1 MSVTMSARSDNAAP
15 TEEKEEDMTIRL
27 IKLAVLYLVV
37 GMTLGIAMGISH
49 DFLLRPVHAHV
60 NLLGFAV
67 LAVAAFIFH
76 AFPDLARTRLAT
88 AWFWLYNI
96 AMPVGLVALALML
109 HGKTWAEPA
118 LIVGQL
124 LIWASACLFAIM
136 VLWNLRAARAPATV
150 AAAKA

>member
-1 MSVTMSARSDNAAP
+1 
-15 TEEKEEDMTIRL
+15 MTIRL
-27 IKLAVLYLVV
+27 IKLAVVYLVV
-37 GMTLGIAMGISH
+37 GMTMGIAMGISH
-49 DFLLRPVHAHV
+49 NFLLRPVHAHV

-67 LAVAAFIFH
+67 LAVAAFVFY

-96 AMPVGLVALALML
+96 SMPVGLGALALTLEGQM
-109 HGKTWAEPA
+109 WAEPA

-124 LIWASACLFAIM
+124 LIWASGCLFAVM
-136 VLWNLRAARAPATV
+136 VLWNLRAARAPAAM

>member
-1 MSVTMSARSDNAAP
+1 
-15 TEEKEEDMTIRL
+15 MTIRL
-27 IKLAVLYLVV
+27 IKLAVLYLVL
-37 GMTLGIAMGISH
+37 GMTLGMGMSH

-67 LAVAAFIFH
+67 LAIAAFVFH

-88 AWFWLYNI
+88 SWFWLYNI
-96 AMPVGLVALALML
+96 SMPVGLGALALVL
-109 HGKTWAEPA
+109 NGKMWAEPA

-124 LIWASACLFAIM
+124 LLWASGCLFAIM
-136 VLWNLRAARAPATV
+136 VLWNLRAERAPATAV

>member
-1 MSVTMSARSDNAAP
+1 
-15 TEEKEEDMTIRL
+15 
-27 IKLAVLYLVV
+27 
-37 GMTLGIAMGISH
+37 MGISN
-49 DFLLRPVHAHV
+49 DFLLRPVHAHI

-67 LAVAAFIFH
+67 LAIAAFVFY

-96 AMPVGLVALALML
+96 AMPVGLGALALTLNGHM
-109 HGKTWAEPA
+109 WAEPA

-124 LIWASACLFAIM
+124 LIWASGCLFAIM
-136 VLWNLRAARAPATV
+136 VLWNLRAERAPGAV

>member
-1 MSVTMSARSDNAAP
+1 
-15 TEEKEEDMTIRL
+15 MTIRL
-27 IKLAVLYLVV
+27 IKLAVLYLAA
-37 GMTLGIAMGISH
+37 GMSLGIFMGISN

-67 LAVAAFIFH
+67 LAVAAFVFH

-88 AWFWLYNI
+88 AWFWLYNV
-96 AMPVGLVALALML
+96 AMPVGLAALALTLNGHM
-109 HGKTWAEPA
+109 WAEPA

-124 LIWASACLFAIM
+124 LIWASGCLFAVI
-136 VLWNLRAARAPATV
+136 VLWNLRGERAPAAV

>member
-1 MSVTMSARSDNAAP
+1 
-15 TEEKEEDMTIRL
+15 MTIRL
-27 IKLAVLYLVV
+27 IKLAVLYLVL
-37 GMTLGIAMGISH
+37 GMTMGIAMGMSH

-67 LAVAAFIFH
+67 LAIAAFVFH

-96 AMPVGLVALALML
+96 SMPVGLGALALVL
-109 HGKTWAEPA
+109 NGKMWAEPA
-118 LIVGQL
+118 LIVGEL
-124 LIWASACLFAIM
+124 LLWTSGCVFAVL
-136 VLWNLRAARAPATV
+136 VLWNLRAERVPTTAV

>member
-1 MSVTMSARSDNAAP
+1 
-15 TEEKEEDMTIRL
+15 MTIRL
-27 IKLAVLYLVV
+27 IKLAVLYLVL
-37 GMTLGIAMGISH
+37 GMTIGIGMGISH

-67 LAVAAFIFH
+67 LAIAAFVFH

-96 AMPVGLVALALML
+96 AMPVGLGALALTLNGQM
-109 HGKTWAEPA
+109 WAEPA

-124 LIWASACLFAIM
+124 LIWASGCLFAIM
-136 VLWNLRAARAPATV
+136 VLWNLRAERAPTSV

>member
-1 MSVTMSARSDNAAP
+1 
-15 TEEKEEDMTIRL
+15 MTIRL

-37 GMTLGIAMGISH
+37 GMTMGIAMGISH

-67 LAVAAFIFH
+67 LAIAAFVFH
-76 AFPDLARTRLAT
+76 AFPHLAHTRLAT

-96 AMPVGLVALALML
+96 SMPVGLGALALVL
-109 HGKTWAEPA
+109 NGKMWAEPA

-124 LIWASACLFAIM
+124 LLWASGCLFAIV
-136 VLWNLRAARAPATV
+136 VLWNLRAERAPATAV

>member
-1 MSVTMSARSDNAAP
+1 
-15 TEEKEEDMTIRL
+15 MTIRL
-27 IKLAVLYLVV
+27 IKLAVLYLVL
-37 GMTLGIAMGISH
+37 GMTMGIAMGMSH

-67 LAVAAFIFH
+67 LAIAAFVFH

-96 AMPVGLVALALML
+96 SMPVGLGALALVL
-109 HGKTWAEPA
+109 NGKMWAEPA
-118 LIVGQL
+118 LIVGEL
-124 LIWASACLFAIM
+124 LLWASGCLFAVL
-136 VLWNLRAARAPATV
+136 VLWNLRAERLPTTAV

>member
-1 MSVTMSARSDNAAP
+1 
-15 TEEKEEDMTIRL
+15 MTIRL

-37 GMTLGIAMGISH
+37 GMTMGIAMGMSH

-67 LAVAAFIFH
+67 LAIAAFVFH
-76 AFPDLARTRLAT
+76 AFPHLAHTRLAT

-96 AMPVGLVALALML
+96 SMPVGLGALALVL
-109 HGKTWAEPA
+109 NGKMWAEPA
-118 LIVGQL
+118 LIVGEL
-124 LIWASACLFAIM
+124 LLWASGCLFA
-136 VLWNLRAARAPATV
+136 VLVVWNLRSDRVPATAI

>member
-1 MSVTMSARSDNAAP
+1 
-15 TEEKEEDMTIRL
+15 MTIRL

-37 GMTLGIAMGISH
+37 GMTMGIAMGISH

-67 LAVAAFIFH
+67 LAIAAFVFH

-96 AMPVGLVALALML
+96 SMPVGLGALALVL
-109 HGKTWAEPA
+109 NGKMWAEPA
-118 LIVGQL
+118 LIVGEL
-124 LIWASACLFAIM
+124 LLWASGCLFA
-136 VLWNLRAARAPATV
+136 VLVVWNLRAERVPTPAV

>member
-1 MSVTMSARSDNAAP
+1 
-15 TEEKEEDMTIRL
+15 MTIRL
-27 IKLAVLYLVV
+27 IKLAVLYLVL
-37 GMTLGIAMGISH
+37 GMTMGIAMGMSH

-67 LAVAAFIFH
+67 LAIAAFVFH

-96 AMPVGLVALALML
+96 SMPVGLGALALVL
-109 HGKTWAEPA
+109 NGKMWAEPA
-118 LIVGQL
+118 LIVGEL
-124 LIWASACLFAIM
+124 LLWTSGCLFAVL
-136 VLWNLRAARAPATV
+136 VLWNLRAERVPTTAV

>member
-1 MSVTMSARSDNAAP
+1 
-15 TEEKEEDMTIRL
+15 MTIRL
-27 IKLAVLYLVV
+27 IKLAVVYLVV
-37 GMTLGIAMGISH
+37 GMSLGIFMGISH

-67 LAVAAFIFH
+67 LAVAAFLFH
-76 AFPDLARTRLAT
+76 AFPDLARTRRAT

-96 AMPVGLVALALML
+96 AMPVGLAALALML
-109 HGKTWAEPA
+109 NGKEWAEPA

-124 LIWASACLFAIM
+124 LIWASACLFAVM
-136 VLWNLRAARAPATV
+136 VLWNLRSSRAPATV

>member
-1 MSVTMSARSDNAAP
+1 
-15 TEEKEEDMTIRL
+15 MTIRL
-27 IKLAVLYLVV
+27 IKLAVLYLVL
-37 GMTLGIAMGISH
+37 GMTMGIAMGISH

-67 LAVAAFIFH
+67 LAIAAFVFH

-96 AMPVGLVALALML
+96 SIPVGLGALALVL
-109 HGKTWAEPA
+109 NGKMWAEPA
-118 LIVGQL
+118 LIVGEL
-124 LIWASACLFAIM
+124 LLWASGCLFA
-136 VLWNLRAARAPATV
+136 VLVVWNLRAERLPTTAV

>member
-1 MSVTMSARSDNAAP
+1 MTM
-15 TEEKEEDMTIRL
+15 
-27 IKLAVLYLVV
+27 
-37 GMTLGIAMGISH
+37 GIAMGMSH

-67 LAVAAFIFH
+67 LAVAAFVFY
-76 AFPDLARTRLAT
+76 AFPDLARTWLAT

-96 AMPVGLVALALML
+96 AMPVGLSALALTLNGQM
-109 HGKTWAEPA
+109 WAEPA

-124 LIWASACLFAIM
+124 LIWASGCLFAVM
-136 VLWNLRAARAPATV
+136 VLWNLRATQAPAAI

>member
-1 MSVTMSARSDNAAP
+1 
-15 TEEKEEDMTIRL
+15 MTIRL
-27 IKLAVLYLVV
+27 IKLAVLYLVL
-37 GMTLGIAMGISH
+37 GMTMGIAMGISH

-67 LAVAAFIFH
+67 LAIAAFVFH

-96 AMPVGLVALALML
+96 SMPVGLGALALVL
-109 HGKTWAEPA
+109 NGKMWAEPA
-118 LIVGQL
+118 LIVGEL
-124 LIWASACLFAIM
+124 LLWASGCLFA
-136 VLWNLRAARAPATV
+136 VLVVWNLRAERVPTTAI

>member
-1 MSVTMSARSDNAAP
+1 
-15 TEEKEEDMTIRL
+15 MTTRL
-27 IKLAVLYLVV
+27 IKLAVLYLVA

-67 LAVAAFIFH
+67 LAVAAFVFH

-96 AMPVGLVALALML
+96 SMPVGLGALALTLKGHM
-109 HGKTWAEPA
+109 WAEPA

-124 LIWASACLFAIM
+124 LIWASGCLFAVM
-136 VLWNLRAARAPATV
+136 VLWNLRSASAPAAI